1 MGDIIQK
8 PWGHEDIW
16 ARTDNY
22 VGKILFIKEGHRLSL
37 QHHEKKEETIRVIN
51 GLMSLEL
58 EGYDGNIKTHVLE
71 ASMTRHIPPG
81 TKHRM
86 VAITDVEI
94 VEVSTTELDDIVR
107 HEDDYN
113 RA

>member
-1 MGDIIQK
+1 
-8 PWGHEDIW
+8 
-16 ARTDNY
+16 
-22 VGKILFIKEGHRLSL
+22 
-37 QHHEKKEETIRVIN
+37 
-51 GLMSLEL
+51 
-58 EGYDGNIKTHVLE
+58 
-71 ASMTRHIPPG
+71 
-81 TKHRM
+81 M